1 MFGIQLAVGFN
12 TMSIILKRPMFRRG
26 GSVSEGSGITSGLE
40 PRRGLVKHSGGYAGE
55 GEEDYSDE
63 TIEAGYDID
72 PTQGGTP
79 PFFPETIPSTTR
91 QRQLPTDVAGSV
103 YDMMRQKTMP
113 SKDQILANMMTAFG
127 ASAGSPTE
135 LQTFGSAAGI
145 AGKNYSALNEPLVR
159 EANKYGAQA
168 ALSALKGM
176 SKEDA
181 LAVQKKARAAAAAG
195 MFGGDYNKALVAF
208 LQKELTTSSPFLK
221 VKSPIDQ
228 RNDEILRIKDEAR
241 KEGRTLTE
249 PEAIAKAELNIKLRN
264 DPTFE
269 KLVREGRFAGQ
280 LSRTFITDQ
289 EDGSLLL
296 KSNDPTKQVPKPELS
311 KYKAGQIVFDPLTKN
326 FYMYDGKGKFTLRP
340 DISL

>member
-1 MFGIQLAVGFN
+1 
-12 TMSIILKRPMFRRG
+12 MSIILKRPMFRRG
-26 GSVSEGSGITSGLE
+26 GSVSEGSGITSGFE
-40 PRRGLVKHSGGYAGE
+40 PRRGLVKHSGGYAGD
-55 GEEDYSDE
+55 GEEDYADNNLEDSYDG
-63 TIEAGYDID
+63 GYAEPGEKGMSPGLINKDYL
-72 PTQGGTP
+72 
-79 PFFPETIPSTTR
+79 STTG

-113 SKDQILANMMTAFG
+113 SKDQVLANMLTAFG

-135 LQTFGSAAGI
+135 LQTWGSAAGT
-145 AGKNYSALNEPLVR
+145 AGKNYSSLNEPLVR

-221 VKSPIDQ
+221 GKSPIDQ

-241 KEGRTLTE
+241 KEGKTLTE

-264 DPTFE
+264 DPAFE

-280 LSRTFITDQ
+280 LSRTFVTDQ
-289 EDGSLLL
+289 EDGSLILQS
-296 KSNDPTKQVPKPELS
+296 KNANQQVPKAELT

>member
-1 MFGIQLAVGFN
+1 MF
-12 TMSIILKRPMFRRG
+12 KRG
-26 GSVSEGSGITSGLE
+26 GSVSEGTGITSGLE
-40 PRRGLVKHSGGYAGE
+40 PRRGLVQHSGGYAGD
-55 GEEDYSDE
+55 GEEDYDLENQTLSNDSDV
-63 TIEAGYDID
+63 IPVANQPI
-72 PTQGGTP
+72 PTTSSNPVMG
-79 PFFPETIPSTTR
+79 
-91 QRQLPTDVAGSV
+91 QRQYPPEVAGAF
-103 YDMMRQKTMP
+103 YDMMKQKTMP
-113 SKDQILANMMTAFG
+113 TKEQVLANMMTAFG

-135 LQTFGSAAGI
+135 LQTWGSAAGK
-145 AGKNYSALNEPLVR
+145 AAQNYATLNEPLVR

-168 ALSALKGM
+168 AIAALKGM
-176 SKEDA
+176 TKEDA
-181 LAVQKKARAAAAAG
+181 LAVMKKAKLAAQAG
-195 MFGGDYNKALVAF
+195 MFGGDVNKALIAF

-221 VKSPIDQ
+221 VKSPADQ
-228 RNDEILRIKDEAR
+228 RYDEILRIKDEAR

>member
-1 MFGIQLAVGFN
+1 
-12 TMSIILKRPMFRRG
+12 MSIILKRPMFRRG

-55 GEEDYSDE
+55 GEEDYSDDNYTNTIDDNYANE
-63 TIEAGYDID
+63 TINSDSGINL
-72 PTQGGTP
+72 PT
-79 PFFPETIPSTTR
+79 TTG

-113 SKDQILANMMTAFG
+113 SKDQVLANMLTAFG

-135 LQTFGSAAGI
+135 LQTWGSAAGK
-145 AGKNYSALNEPLVR
+145 AGQNYAQLNEPLVR

-168 ALSALKGM
+168 ALAALKGM

-208 LQKELTTSSPFLK
+208 LQKELTTTSPYLK
-221 VKSPIDQ
+221 VKSPADQ
-228 RNDEILRIKDEAR
+228 RYDEILRVKEEAR
-241 KEGRTLTE
+241 KEGKNLSE
-249 PEAIAKAELNIKLRN
+249 PEAIAKAELNIKLRS
-264 DPTFE
+264 DPQFE
-269 KLVREGRFAGQ
+269 KLVREGRYAGQ
-280 LSRTFITDQ
+280 LSRTFITDLP
-289 EDGSLLL
+289 DGSLTL
-296 KSNDPTKQVPKPELS
+296 KSNDPNKQVPKPELN

-326 FYMYDGKGKFTLRP
+326 FYMYDGKGTFTLRP
-340 DISL
+340 DITL